1 MPYRR
6 KNSPFWWVSI
16 RLPDGKRVRRSTE
29 TKDRKEA
36 EALEHKWKLEVFR
49 QEYWQEEPCRT
60 FDELMLAYLKAE
72 RGKRSHRR
80 DLDAARHLREHFSG
94 CNLLTL
100 RGVNIRE
107 YIDARREI
115 VKGSTINRELSLL
128 SSAINYARREWE
140 WEIPNPVSGRKPK
153 NGDGRVRWISRT
165 EAAALLREARAVPH
179 LADFIR
185 LALHTGC
192 RKQELLGLEWN
203 RVNLNERLIVLEA
216 EHTKAGK
223 RRFVPLNQTA
233 RDALVSRMRFRAK
246 FCPASG
252 WVFARRNGN
261 RIKDVKRSFKS
272 ACSRAKIEDFRIHD
286 LRHTCAAWLVSAS
299 VPLTEVRDLL
309 GHSTVKMTERYAHL
323 APDNVRA
330 AVEKLDRSQSGH
342 TDEEEHRGL
351 LA

>member
-1 MPYRR
+1 MLDADE
-6 KNSPFWWVSI
+6 
-16 RLPDGKRVRRSTE
+16 LPVVRVRRSI
-29 TKDRKEA
+29 RIPA
-36 EALEHKWKLEVFR
+36 SALEKWVENQVSLTNNTRCAGPDVRKGGST
-49 QEYWQEEPCRT
+49 CHT
-60 FDELMLAYLKAE
+60 DAKTA
-72 RGKRSHRR
+72 RSGGSR
-80 DLDAARHLREHFSG
+80 LGFQ
-94 CNLLTL
+94 
-100 RGVNIRE
+100 IRE

-140 WEIPNPVSGRKPK
+140 WDIPNPVSGRKPK
-153 NGDGRVRWISRT
+153 NGDGRVRWISRA

-179 LADFIR
+179 LADFVR